1 MLNLNFIRHKTTT
14 QPTMGDYSVRLMRER
29 HVNKIMLYVSNCI
42 EKIEQKIYDL
52 KDADYRIFIR
62 LYYFRNTGTN
72 RRDEYEFLIAQQT
85 EIGQKLRSAYSDLRH
100 YRDMLSFM

>member
-1 MLNLNFIRHKTTT
+1 
-14 QPTMGDYSVRLMRER
+14 MGDLYVTHLRER
-29 HVNKIMLYVSNCI
+29 HVSKILLDLSNRIERI
-42 EKIEQKIYDL
+42 EKKIYDL

-72 RRDEYEFLIAQQT
+72 RRDEYEFLIAQQA
-85 EIGQKLRSAYSDLRH
+85 EIGQKLRSAYSDLRQ